1 MANLGNN
8 INSMGGSDIN
18 ELLDISDLTY
28 LATPESNVVM
38 ARRQKTQ
45 SLNEKYIAGEIIS
58 FIIETGQ
65 DYVSWQDSTLNFTLD
80 LERVNAGAPDA
91 STFGGGS
98 ALNLLNRI
106 TITTA
111 SGDKIT
117 TLSKANL
124 WNYYHNKMTHSY
136 EWRTQQGGRI
146 LGYGLTAALAATT
159 KWVIPLSS
167 ICEFFAIDVLTPN
180 VVANGLK
187 IDIELETVATAF
199 TDPSVDA
206 DDRVSKYTIVTP
218 EIRLDHYTLS
228 GGAMNALNSMSATS
242 GLVLN
247 YQGVRNSP
255 FNKGDFS
262 KFTNKVSDGLAMV
275 SSAWTVIRDVPGAD
289 EIKTDSFKTKNVLA
303 TDKYKYRLGSTNMP
317 EEDIVGVED
326 WYNQMQYATS
336 SLKHGKELGIRFD
349 EFKDHAMAV
358 ASIDRYWT
366 AGSGMAINQS
376 TSLSI
381 TATVL
386 QAPAVVDTFVVH
398 QTRSV
403 SFLESTSVFE

>member
-8 INSMGGSDIN
+8 IDSMGGSDIN
-18 ELLDISDLTY
+18 DLLDISDLTY

-38 ARRQKTQ
+38 SRRQKTQ
-45 SLNEKYIAGEIIS
+45 SLNEKYVAGEIIS

-65 DYVSWQDSTLNFTLD
+65 DYVSWQDSTLNFTLE
-80 LERVNAGAPDA
+80 LERVAAGDPTVAN
-91 STFGGGS
+91 FGGGS

-124 WNYYHNKMTHSY
+124 WNYYNDKIKHSY
-136 EWRTQQGGRI
+136 EWQTQQGGKI
-146 LGYGLTAALAATT
+146 LGYESGNLAVST

-187 IDIELETVATAF
+187 IDIELEAVSTAF
-199 TDPSVDA
+199 VDASAAA
-206 DDRVSKYTIVTP
+206 DDRVSKYTVVTP

-255 FNKGDFS
+255 FNKGEFS

-275 SSAWTVIRDVPGAD
+275 SSAWTVIRDVPGVD
-289 EIKTDSFKTKNVLA
+289 EIKTDSFKTRNVLA
-303 TDKYKYRLGSTNMP
+303 TDKYKYRLGSTNLP
-317 EEDIVGVED
+317 EEDIVGPED
-326 WYNQMQYATS
+326 WYNQVLYATG
-336 SLKHGKELGIRFD
+336 SLKHGKELGVRFD

-386 QAPAVVDTFVVH
+386 QASAVVDTFVVH

>member
-8 INSMGGSDIN
+8 INSIGAGDIN

-38 ARRQKTQ
+38 SRRQKTQ
-45 SLNEKYIAGEIIS
+45 SLNESYIAGEIIS

-65 DYVSWQDSTLNFTLD
+65 DYVSWKDSTLNFTLKI
-80 LERVNAGAPDA
+80 EKANAAAPAGA
-91 STFGGGS
+91 SFGGGS
-98 ALNLLNRI
+98 ILNLLNRI

-124 WNYYHNKMTHSY
+124 WNYYNDKMKHSY
-136 EWRTQQGGRI
+136 EWRTAQGGQL
-146 LGYGLTAALAATT
+146 LGYGGVALAAST

-180 VVANGLK
+180 VVSNGLK

-199 TDPSVDA
+199 VDA
-206 DDRVSKYTIVTP
+206 TADPDQIAKYTISTP

-228 GGAMNALNSMSATS
+228 GGAMNALNTMSATS

-247 YQGVRNSP
+247 YAGVVNSP
-255 FNKGDFS
+255 FNKPDTFS

-275 SSAWTVIRDVPGAD
+275 SQAWTVVRDVAVTTLGV
-289 EIKTDSFKTKNVLA
+289 DSFKSRDVGA

-317 EEDIVGVED
+317 EEDIVGVAD

-336 SLKHGKELGIRFD
+336 SLKHGKELGIRYPA
-349 EFKDHAMAV
+349 EFKDNAMAV

-381 TATVL
+381 TATVDE
-386 QAPAVVDTFVVH
+386 AAAIVDTFVVH
-398 QTRSV
+398 QIRSV
-403 SFLESTSVFE
+403 SFLEKTSVFM